1 MARTSTPV
9 ASRLMRGSRLAAR
22 GSRLVARGSEYR
34 VLLWLVAQNTGIVVA
49 RGSEYMDCRGSWL
62 RIYGLSWLV
71 AQNIGIVVARGSS

>member
-22 GSRLVARGSEYR
+22 GSRLVARGSKYR
-34 VLLWLVAQNTGIVVA
+34 VLLWLVAQNIGIVTLVA
-49 RGSEYMDCRGSWL
+49 QGSWL
-62 RIYGLSWLV
+62 MAHGSGLV